1 MGLFRKSN
9 AIPMTGTEWR
19 PSVNISFL
27 SSACDSKL
35 VETHWFLWQQ
45 CNRSNLINETLAKL
59 TRSLGGSEVK
69 NLPVVQETWV

>member
-35 VETHWFLWQQ
+35 VETHWLLWQP

-69 NLPVVQETWV
+69 NLPAVQETWV